1 VRPADIGS
9 QRGSGDQRDGAAEA
23 TLKRAGLSK
32 DKEPLPSEIQRT
44 FTFVIARSPDCT
56 KAYPGQI
63 QGISRRRMASKET
76 PASSHLRMMEL
87 RIEQQI
93 QTIERLRQAGQDTA
107 DADRRLAL
115 LQHALNEMRIQLG
128 QLSPNERDGKRPD
141 KTRSAPARESC

>member
-1 VRPADIGS
+1 
-9 QRGSGDQRDGAAEA
+9 
-23 TLKRAGLSK
+23 
-32 DKEPLPSEIQRT
+32 
-44 FTFVIARSPDCT
+44 
-56 KAYPGQI
+56 
-63 QGISRRRMASKET
+63 MASKET

-93 QTIERLRQAGQDTA
+93 ETIERLKQAGQDTA